1 MECIYSRTDGSR
13 YLKIGETEIRDDEL
27 DRLLDILEQAE
38 EIDDICILP
47 NESTCY
53 IKEDI

>member
-1 MECIYSRTDGSR
+1 MNYIYSRTDGSR
-13 YLKIGETEIRDDEL
+13 YLKIGETEIRDEEIDK
-27 DRLLDILEQAE
+27 LLDILQQAE
-38 EIDDICILP
+38 EIDNICILP